1 MVLKCYLLLKVT
13 RKGMYIIPL
22 HNFSDDMKCFLT
34 IVNVCINIKIKSSL
48 RFMTPFINLNV
59 AVGDKII
66 KYF

>member
-1 MVLKCYLLLKVT
+1 
-13 RKGMYIIPL
+13 MYIIPL